1 MAHRLGGRERLQLC
15 IGGEEAA
22 NTTQPAATCRPRKCR
37 RGATEAHP
45 LGADPAS
52 KRKQRMI
59 SACLRL
65 ADPDLSSSW
74 TSWRRRAR
82 TKRPS
87 GTSIPSRAVA
97 KGVQPRL
104 LRLLR
109 RVAMTAQKSQA
120 DVLLHR
126 LHYAL
131 PGQDAGAEGCDA
143 HGDFHSAALRARAW
157 AEGDFDADHGLGLN
171 VDTFEHLPRFA
182 KDNTASGERCES
194 VAEKR
199 SKQRTTAYTRLLAHA
214 KDA

>member
-52 KRKQRMI
+52 KRKQHMI

-109 RVAMTAQKSQA
+109 RVAMTAQKS
-120 DVLLHR
+120 H
-126 LHYAL
+126 
-131 PGQDAGAEGCDA
+131 GGCA
-143 HGDFHSAALRARAW
+143 PSPPPLRATRAGRRGGGVRC
-157 AEGDFDADHGLGLN
+157 ARR
-171 VDTFEHLPRFA
+171 LPQRGP
-182 KDNTASGERCES
+182 SG
-194 VAEKR
+194 KGMG
-199 SKQRTTAYTRLLAHA
+199 
-214 KDA
+214 